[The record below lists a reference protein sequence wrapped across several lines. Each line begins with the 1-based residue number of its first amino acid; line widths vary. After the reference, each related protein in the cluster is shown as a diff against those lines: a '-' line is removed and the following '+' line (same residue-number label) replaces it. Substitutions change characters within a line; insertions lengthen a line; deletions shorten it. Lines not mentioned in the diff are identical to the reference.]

1 MTDLNSDL
9 VAQWEK
15 VQIKTF
21 TKWVNMHLA
30 KKGRKIEDCTKD
42 LRDGVELCA
51 LLEIIGE
58 TTIKCVAK
66 PKMRIQMTE
75 NMDKALKFIA
85 SRDVKLTAIGPTDI
99 VDGNVKL
106 TLGLIWTLILRFAIS
121 ELSAE
126 GLSAKQGLLLW
137 CQKKCEPYPVKV
149 ENFSESFKD
158 GKVFCALIH
167 RHRPDILDWE
177 TVGDDDRANLE
188 KAFDV
193 AEKEL
198 GIPKLLDVDDIVNMP
213 RPDERSVMTYVAALY
228 KVFSANDQVEKA
240 GKRAGNFLDL
250 IRATENM
257 VHDYEQRAQAL
268 KENTDAAIAK
278 WNAIEPADNYAAI
291 RGQVGEVKGYR
302 KNDIRAFIKE
312 QGDLATLFGQINSK
326 LRGMK
331 RPVYVAPQGLD
342 PHSLENYVVAASQ
355 AEKNLRSKLNT
366 AMREC
371 LIALR
376 KAFAEPANALE
387 AKINEYRNFVIDE
400 SSEAPLE
407 EQVATLKGKL
417 EEIRGF
423 ANELPPIEE
432 AEKACEEANIEDN
445 EFTDVTFDDLQ
456 FSYEQTISMYEKKI
470 VYIEAQINEASS
482 GVTAEQMQEFKQS
495 FDAFDENHDG
505 VLDKL
510 EFKSCLSSLGL
521 VDIDFTGGEDAQYDL
536 IWKNV
541 SKGNNVITFDDY
553 VQYMKEKNDEN
564 PSPEQLQEIFSTISG
579 GKDIITEMDMQKAG
593 MTAEQIEYVKAN
605 LPKKG
610 DGYDYA
616 AWINSN

>member
-1 MTDLNSDL
+1 MTENNKEL

-30 KKGRKIEDCTKD
+30 KRGRKINDITLDFKN
-42 LRDGVELCA
+42 GVELCA

-58 TTIKCVAK
+58 TTIKCVTN
-66 PKMRIQMTE
+66 PKMRVQMCE
-75 NMDKALKFIA
+75 NAEKALKFIA
-85 SRDVKLTAIGPTDI
+85 SRDVKLIGIGPTDI

-106 TLGLIWTLILRFAIS
+106 TLGLVWTLILRFAIS

-177 TVGDDDRANLE
+177 TVGDDDRENLE

-228 KVFSANDQVEKA
+228 KVFSSNDQVEKA
-240 GKRAGNFLDL
+240 GKRAGNFLDFL
-250 IRATENM
+250 RATEGM
-257 VHDYEQRAQAL
+257 MHDYEQRAQAL
-268 KENTDAAIAK
+268 KEKIDAAIA
-278 WNAIEPADNYAAI
+278 NMDGIAPAEQYVEIKKQIADTRAYR
-291 RGQVGEVKGYR
+291 RGDK
-302 KNDIRAFIKE
+302 RAYIKE
-312 QGDLATLFGQINSK
+312 QGDLATLYGQINSK

-331 RPVYVAPQGLD
+331 RPVYVAPEGLE
-342 PHSLENYVVAASQ
+342 PKALEGYILKLGESERA
-355 AEKNLRSKLNT
+355 LRSKLNT
-366 AMREC
+366 AMRNC
-371 LIALR
+371 LVALR
-376 KAFAEPANALE
+376 KAFAEPANQLDQQ
-387 AKINEYRNFVIDE
+387 INEYRNFVVDE
-400 SSEAPLE
+400 TTEVTVD
-407 EQVATLKGKL
+407 QLKQKL
-417 EEIRGF
+417 EEF
-423 ANELPPIEE
+423 KQLESQLPIIEE
-432 AEKACEEANIEDN
+432 AEKACEDANIDDN
-445 EFTDVTFDDLQ
+445 EYTDVSYDDLQ
-456 FSYEQTISMYEKKI
+456 FAFEQVASLYEKKI
-470 VYIEAQINEASS
+470 VFIEAQNNEAKS

-495 FDAFDENHDG
+495 FDAFDGDHNG

-510 EFKSCLSSLGL
+510 EFRSCLSSLGL
-521 VDIDFTGGEDAQYDL
+521 VDIDFTGGEDKEFDAIY
-536 IWKNV
+536 NSV
-541 SKGNNVITFDDY
+541 AKGKEGIDFESY

-564 PSPEQLQEIFSTISG
+564 PSPEQLREIFSTISA
-579 GKDIITEMDMQKAG
+579 GKDIVTEMDMQKAG
-593 MTAEQIEYVKAN
+593 MAPEQIEYVKAT
-605 LPKKG
+605 LPQKG
-610 DGYDYA
+610 DGYDYVAWA
-616 AWINSN
+616 AAN

>member
-1 MTDLNSDL
+1 MADSEL

-30 KKGRKIEDCTKD
+30 KKGRKINDVTTDFKN
-42 LRDGVELCA
+42 GVELCA

-58 TTIKCVAK
+58 TTIKCVTN

-75 NMDKALKFIA
+75 NLDKALRFIQ
-85 SRDVKLTAIGPTDI
+85 SRDVKLTGIGPTDI

-106 TLGLIWTLILRFAIS
+106 TLGLVWTLILRFAIS

-167 RHRPDILDWE
+167 RHRPDLLDWE
-177 TVGDDDRANLE
+177 TVGEDDRANLE

-228 KVFSANDQVEKA
+228 KVFSSNDQVEKA

-250 IRATENM
+250 LRATEGM

-268 KENTDAAIAK
+268 KENIEAAINK
-278 WNAIEPADNYAAI
+278 MNGVEPSDEYH
-291 RGQVGEVKGYR
+291 QVKEQINETKNYR
-302 KNDIRAFIKE
+302 KGDKRAFIKE

-331 RPVYVAPQGLD
+331 RPVYVAPEGLD
-342 PHSLENYVVAASQ
+342 PKSLEGYIANISE
-355 AEKNLRSKLNT
+355 AERALRSKLNT
-366 AMREC
+366 AMRNC

-376 KAFAEPANALE
+376 KAFADPANATD
-387 AKINEYRNFVIDE
+387 AKINEYRTFVTDE
-400 SSEAPLE
+400 TSEAPLE
-407 EQVATLKGKL
+407 EQVATLKAKL
-417 EEIRGF
+417 EELKQVE
-423 ANELPPIEE
+423 AQLPPIEE
-432 AEKACEEANIEDN
+432 AEKACGDANIEDN
-445 EFTDVTFDDLQ
+445 EYTDVSFDDLQ
-456 FSYEQTISMYEKKI
+456 FNYEQTVSMFEKKI

-495 FDAFDENHDG
+495 FDAFDGNHDG
-505 VLDKL
+505 ILDKL
-510 EFKSCLSSLGL
+510 EFRSCLSSMGL
-521 VDIDFTGGEDAQYDL
+521 IDIDFTGGEDAQYDA
-536 IWKNV
+536 IY
-541 SKGNNVITFDDY
+541 NNVTKGENGVSFDNY

-564 PSPEQLQEIFSTISG
+564 PSPEQLNEIFSTIAA
-579 GKDIITEMDMQKAG
+579 GKDSITETDMQKAG
-593 MTAEQIEYVKAN
+593 MSAEQIEYVKAN
-605 LPKKG
+605 LPQKG

-616 AWINSN
+616 AWVKTN